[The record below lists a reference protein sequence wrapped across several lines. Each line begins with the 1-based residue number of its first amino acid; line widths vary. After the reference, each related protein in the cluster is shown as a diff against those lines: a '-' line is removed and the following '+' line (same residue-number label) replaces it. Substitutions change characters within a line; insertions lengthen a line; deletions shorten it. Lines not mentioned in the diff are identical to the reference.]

1 MELAPEVIAALVR
14 RRRAVAALLLLDGPQ
29 ESGPQGPKRRKGRFD
44 WPWFVATT
52 RPYDFR
58 TMFRMHKVDF
68 DVLLSYARRD
78 EVVSKVP
85 RLDPHHDDYLGAA
98 VESVDGIYQSA
109 LVPQLR
115 RAFARRGMPEP
126 PQSYPRATPQ
136 ACARV
141 DVHFA
146 HPGVPDFAARAW
158 LAMIATGL

>member
-1 MELAPEVIAALVR
+1 MR
-14 RRRAVAALLLLDGPQ
+14 DRAVDAPCGIPLD
-29 ESGPQGPKRRKGRFD
+29 E
-44 WPWFVATT
+44 V
-52 RPYDFR
+52 
-58 TMFRMHKVDF
+58 